1 MFFKFFFKVLT
12 IVKDATFVEQ
22 LLCIIFSENDV
33 AYDEIHNKVKV
44 QNFYNKFYYFK
55 AILFRAI

>member
-1 MFFKFFFKVLT
+1 MT